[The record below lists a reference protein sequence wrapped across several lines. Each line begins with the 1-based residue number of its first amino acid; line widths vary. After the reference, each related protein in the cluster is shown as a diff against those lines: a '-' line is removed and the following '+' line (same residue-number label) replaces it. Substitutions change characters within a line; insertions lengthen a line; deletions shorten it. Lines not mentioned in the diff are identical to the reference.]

1 VFDFCERQKKSGRNA
16 AMLYS
21 RAWLSQDQMEKI
33 SAFMHERFGKQA
45 IPTSQA
51 IALPG

>member
-1 VFDFCERQKKSGRNA
+1 MGKFQLYGYVACAVGA
-16 AMLYS
+16 AALITG
-21 RAWLSQDQMEKI
+21 LLPQDKMENI